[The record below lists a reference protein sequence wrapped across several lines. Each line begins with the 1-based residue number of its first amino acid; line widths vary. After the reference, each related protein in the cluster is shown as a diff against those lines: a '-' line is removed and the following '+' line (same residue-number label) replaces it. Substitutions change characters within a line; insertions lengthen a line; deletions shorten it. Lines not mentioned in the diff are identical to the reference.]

1 MLTIVFLSSQ
11 QAELVPGGVCVI
23 RGRGEHRVCALFLCA
38 RVDGRLTYCGVLF
51 SDYWGYF
58 QPILEYM
65 PKNCSADVQAVIAH
79 IDSVFTS
86 GNHREINTI
95 LKLFN
100 MTELSNH
107 LDDAAGAREY
117 FWHALPASG
126 LIAEPDD
133 RSPQQPLG
141 LAVPFSLFWG
151 WHLLRVLR
159 CPRSKERR

>member
-23 RGRGEHRVCALFLCA
+23 RGRGEHRVCTLFLCA

-107 LDDAAGAREY
+107 RDDAAGAREY

-126 LIAEPDD
+126 LIAEARRPQSATTSGIG
-133 RSPQQPLG
+133 SPFLPLLG
-141 LAVPFSLFWG
+141 VAPSLSSAM
-151 WHLLRVLR
+151 
-159 CPRSKERR
+159 PSK